1 MSLKVIV
8 RSENFLMTMTL
19 LELYDIIVGYE
30 SDVDFTAEKVEH
42 IERLRQQVVF
52 EIFHDFLMI
61 KYFKHIKYFNQVVGW
76 IQRKLPGVGQYL
88 DLTSERSI
96 KGMMLREY
104 VDIVENRWK
113 MGK

>member
-1 MSLKVIV
+1 M
-8 RSENFLMTMTL
+8 
-19 LELYDIIVGYE
+19 
-30 SDVDFTAEKVEH
+30 
-42 IERLRQQVVF
+42 
-52 EIFHDFLMI
+52 
-61 KYFKHIKYFNQVVGW
+61 VGW